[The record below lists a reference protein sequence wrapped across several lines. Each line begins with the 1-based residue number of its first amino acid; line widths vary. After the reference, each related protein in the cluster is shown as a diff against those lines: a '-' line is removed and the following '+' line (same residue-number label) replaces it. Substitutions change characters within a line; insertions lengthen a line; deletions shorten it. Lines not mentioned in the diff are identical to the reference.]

1 MRPKFNIVFAT
12 DENGLFGLSGT
23 LPWKN
28 SDDLKHFNR
37 VTSDSFTTP
46 ILLMGRNTFVSL
58 PKKLEGRQ
66 HVVLSS
72 SATVEG
78 ADIVVSSIDEVL
90 ASAAF
95 QDKTVF
101 AIGGKCLIEDLWFKH
116 RANIDTI
123 YYTKI
128 HQNTPVIPTDSSAA
142 AAPAAAA
149 AAAAAVYISKDM
161 LMGIMAHVT
170 AEKRV
175 NDATFYKIELP
186 PHEEYQYLNLLD
198 NCLKHGSV
206 RKTRN
211 ATTHSS
217 FNSTIQFDLKRG
229 FPLLTTKKVFM
240 RGIFEELMFFLKGQ
254 TDSKLLEAKGVN
266 IWKPNTTKEF
276 IDSCGLS
283 YAEGD
288 MGPMY
293 GWNWKHFGATYVD
306 KSTDYTGQG
315 YDQIA
320 YVLDLLK
327 HDPFSRRILM
337 TTYDP
342 SNAKK
347 GVLYP
352 CHSIVIQFYV
362 KEADDKYFVSMAMY
376 QRSVDLAC
384 GLPFNIASNAL
395 LLHLICEV
403 LNAQAGAGAAAV
415 VAARKYVPDILSI
428 VLGDIHIYEQHIE
441 NVKEQ
446 LARTPY
452 PFPILRFKHAHPGI
466 ESYVFEDIEIAE
478 YVCHPPIKYTMVA

>member
-1 MRPKFNIVFAT
+1 MRPKFTIVFAT
-12 DENGLFGLSGT
+12 DMGGLFGLSGA

-37 VTSDSFTTP
+37 VTSDSFQTP
-46 ILLMGRNTFVSL
+46 ILLMGRNTFQSL

-72 SATVEG
+72 STTVEG
-78 ADIVVSSIDEVL
+78 ADAVVSSIDEVL
-90 ASAAF
+90 TNEAF
-95 QDKTVF
+95 QDKMVF
-101 AIGGKCLIEDLWFKH
+101 AIGGKHLIEDLWFKH
-116 RANIDTI
+116 RAHIDSI

-128 HQNTPVIPTDSSAA
+128 HQNTSVSPTDSD
-142 AAPAAAA
+142 
-149 AAAAAVYISKDM
+149 AAVYISESM
-161 LMGIMAHVT
+161 LEGIMAHVT

-175 NDATFYKIELP
+175 NDATFYKIVLH

-240 RGIFEELMFFLKGQ
+240 RGIFEELMFFMKGQ
-254 TDSKLLEAKGVN
+254 TDSKLLEDKGVN

-276 IDSCGLS
+276 ISSCGLS
-283 YAEGD
+283 YEEGD

-306 KSTDYTGQG
+306 KSTDYIGKG

-342 SNAKK
+342 SNARK

-362 KEADDKYFVSMAMY
+362 KEVDDKYFVSMTMY

-403 LNAQAGAGAAAV
+403 LNAQGSSDDGTAVAAAH
-415 VAARKYVPDILSI
+415 KYVPDILYI
-428 VLGDIHIYEQHIE
+428 VLGDIHIYEQHVM

-446 LARTPY
+446 LTRTPH
-452 PFPILRFKHAHPGI
+452 PFPTLHFKHMHSSI
-466 ESYVFEDIEIAE
+466 ESYVFEDIEIVE

>member
-1 MRPKFNIVFAT
+1 MRPKFTIVFAT
-12 DENGLFGLSGT
+12 DENGLFGLSGA

-37 VTSDSFTTP
+37 VTSDSFSIP
-46 ILLMGRNTFVSL
+46 ILLMGRKTFASL

-72 SATVEG
+72 AAVVEG
-78 ADIVVSSIDEVL
+78 ADAVFPTIDSVIAHE
-90 ASAAF
+90 AF
-95 QDKTVF
+95 QNKTIF
-101 AIGGKCLIEDLWFKH
+101 AIGGAGLIEELWTKH
-116 RANIDTI
+116 RTLISAI

-128 HQNTPVIPTDSSAA
+128 HQNTPVLPTDSDAIYVGGVIRAA
-142 AAPAAAA
+142 
-149 AAAAAVYISKDM
+149 M
-161 LMGIMAHVT
+161 MAHVV
-170 AEKRV
+170 AERRV
-175 NDATFYKIELP
+175 GDATFYKIVQP
-186 PHEEYQYLNLLD
+186 PHEEYQYLALLD
-198 NCLKHGSV
+198 DCLKHGSV

-211 ATTHSS
+211 ATTY
-217 FNSTIQFDLKRG
+217 STFSNTIRFDLQRG
-229 FPLLTTKKVFM
+229 FPLLTTKKVFL

-276 IDSCGLS
+276 ISSCGLP
-283 YAEGD
+283 YEEGD

-306 KSTDYTGQG
+306 KSTDYSGQG

-320 YVLDLLK
+320 YVMDLLK
-327 HDPFSRRILM
+327 RDPFSRRIIM

-352 CHSIVIQFYV
+352 CHSIVVQFYV
-362 KEADDKYFVSMAMY
+362 KEVGDKYFVSMTMY

-395 LLHLICEV
+395 LLHLMCTT
-403 LNAQAGAGAAAV
+403 LNAQGAGV
-415 VAARKYVPDILSI
+415 KKYVPDVLSI
-428 VLGDIHIYEQHIE
+428 VLGDIHVYDEHVE

-446 LARTPY
+446 LLRTPF
-452 PFPILRFKHAHPGI
+452 PFPTLSFKQSHSDL
-466 ESYVFEDIEIAE
+466 ESYVFEDIEVAD
-478 YVCHPPIKYTMVA
+478 YVCHPPIKYSMVA